1 MGDLPY
7 FISVE
12 EAQAICN
19 TTPLQTRVEHVPLAQ
34 ATGRVLAE
42 DLKSKVDDPPFDNS
56 AMDGFACMFDPKAT
70 YPLQLN
76 IVGLQAAS
84 GENEDISVGRGE
96 AVRIMTGAP
105 MPPGTDAILP
115 IERCEVDGSTV
126 RLKEA
131 PKQHFVRQQGEN
143 VRKDVVALEQ
153 G

>member
-19 TTPLQTRVEHVPLAQ
+19 TTPLPTRVEHVPLAQ

-70 YPLQLN
+70 YPLPVSYTHL
-76 IVGLQAAS
+76 
-84 GENEDISVGRGE
+84 
-96 AVRIMTGAP
+96 T
-105 MPPGTDAILP
+105 LP
-115 IERCEVDGSTV
+115 TTPYV
-126 RLKEA
+126 
-131 PKQHFVRQQGEN
+131 
-143 VRKDVVALEQ
+143 
-153 G
+153 